1 MLYTLE
7 LPEFLLNFI
16 SHNLI
21 LSSKVLK
28 QLRKLHW
35 DDKEE
40 SDFAINSI
48 CAVWNMK
55 YPDIRYVASIV
66 AGLVYYHNWI
76 GPAVIDWVLEDIRMC
91 MEINEPKYNQRR
103 VAVMK
108 FFGEL
113 YNYRLLDSNLIIKV
127 LYSLITFGTGM
138 FGDQRYNKI
147 QMKLSKHFPSVG

>member
-1 MLYTLE
+1 MYD
-7 LPEFLLNFI
+7 FFI
-16 SHNLI
+16 
-21 LSSKVLK
+21 SKVLK

-40 SDFAINSI
+40 SNFTITSI

-55 YPDIRYVASIV
+55 YQDIRYAASIV

-76 GPAVIDWVLEDIRMC
+76 GPQVIDWVLEDIRMC
-91 MEINEPKYNQRR
+91 MEINEPKHNQRR

-113 YNYRLLDSNLIIKV
+113 YNYRLFDSNLVIKV
-127 LYSLITFGTGM
+127 LYSIITFGSGM
-138 FGDQRYNKI
+138 FGDQR
-147 QMKLSKHFPSVG
+147 